1 MYTHIHIY
9 SHTRVYIYMYIYIY
23 IYMYTHIHI
32 YSHTHTYI
40 YIYIHINKNKY
51 IYTRY
56 HTPTTPQGGEGDST
70 TADPWPWRGGG
81 WNAGPYICIYIYI
94 KSRYVFT
101 GNQGV
106 SSLATGPLG
115 PRWPPA
121 KLRSFTSLQMVHTHT
136 HLPASICLN
145 SWCFNP
151 LLSGDVKWKPAG
163 HKKSV
168 SICFLRN
175 YPSQQNAVL
184 N

>member
-1 MYTHIHIY
+1 MYIYVHTYTHIFT
-9 SHTRVYIYMYIYIY
+9 HTTYIYIY
-23 IYMYTHIHI
+23 VHTYTHIF
-32 YSHTHTYI
+32 THTYI
-40 YIYIHINKNKY
+40 YIYIHAVPRPHH
-51 IYTRY
+51 TTGGGGGQY
-56 HTPTTPQGGEGDST
+56 HTPTTPQGGGRGQYYG
-70 TADPWPWRGGG
+70 WPMTMAGGVG
-81 WNAGPYICIYIYI
+81 TLGHIYIYI

-175 YPSQQNAVL
+175 YPSQQNVVL